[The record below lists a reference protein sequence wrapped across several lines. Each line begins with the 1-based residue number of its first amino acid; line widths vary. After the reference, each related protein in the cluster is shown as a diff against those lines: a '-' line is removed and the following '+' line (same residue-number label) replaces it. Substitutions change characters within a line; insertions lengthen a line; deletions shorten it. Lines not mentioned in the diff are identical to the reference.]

1 MMESLERLEAKRKK
15 SCKILIGTYAVCGL
29 LSFFLFVFNI
39 SLGVIFFV
47 LLIFVVGVLG
57 LDKVKE
63 DYIQDYKRTLIEAEL
78 SKVFDDVQI
87 DFEQGFSEEEIERW
101 CLVDCHDRFY
111 SDDMI
116 SGSLLGKH
124 FVRSDVK
131 IQDVRTSGKTTTV
144 VTTFEGPW
152 IVIDFDKRFKH
163 YTVVK
168 EKEFLDNGKPG
179 GWYSGKKVDKIELE
193 DIRFNRKFVV
203 FSEDGQEAFYLLT
216 PPVMEKIMELE
227 QRVEGR
233 LYLGF
238 IEGKLHIALD
248 NNQNAFE
255 PSLFEP
261 VNDEALERSKAEIA
275 WIKELVMLVDE
286 LD

>member
-1 MMESLERLEAKRKK
+1 M
-15 SCKILIGTYAVCGL
+15 
-29 LSFFLFVFNI
+29 
-39 SLGVIFFV
+39 
-47 LLIFVVGVLG
+47 
-57 LDKVKE
+57 
-63 DYIQDYKRTLIEAEL
+63 
-78 SKVFDDVQI
+78 
-87 DFEQGFSEEEIERW
+87 
-101 CLVDCHDRFY
+101 VDCHDCFY
-111 SDDMI
+111 SDDLI
-116 SGSLLGKH
+116 SGSLLGKY
-124 FVRSDVK
+124 FIRSDVK
-131 IQDVRTSGKTTTV
+131 IQDVRRSGKTTTV

-193 DIRFNRKFVV
+193 DMRFNRKFVV

-227 QRVEGR
+227 QRTEGR

-261 VNDEALERSKAEIA
+261 VNDEALERNKAEID